1 MGCGCNRELSMESIL
16 NLFWNGL
23 IIRQKGFDDIV
34 DMIRTKKKGT
44 GEITKKKMGTF
55 YRWFINKS

>member
-1 MGCGCNRELSMESIL
+1 MGCGCNRELSIESIL

-34 DMIRTKKKGT
+34 DMIRTKKSGT

-55 YRWFINKS
+55 Y